1 MTDPCAA
8 IKRRWA
14 KRLSW
19 DRDDALQ
26 EAAIAQWQCEQVGR
40 SVAYTRM
47 RARGAILDYLSRQR
61 SFDRGLRFEHLE
73 YDDDIG
79 GAPAPEHLSDVIRL
93 LRSRLPARDWRAL
106 SEHYL
111 WGESQADIALK
122 RGVTSS
128 AVCQQLRKSLAR
140 ARRVIR

>member
-26 EAAIAQWQCEQVGR
+26 EAAIAQWQCEQAGR

-47 RARGAILDYLSRQR
+47 RVRGAILDYLSKLKAPTRGGR
-61 SFDRGLRFEHLE
+61 VAFCPFDDEEHQAQE
-73 YDDDIG
+73 
-79 GAPAPEHLSDVIRL
+79 PEHLSDVIRL

-111 WGESQADIALK
+111 WGESQADIALR